1 MIPRDYPGN
10 RRTVRF
16 LTEPLQVGQF
26 AIVDHEPV
34 DRGPNA
40 GVFHGKGPTGD
51 RAELFVVAEGTTPAG
66 EAFAGHVV
74 SAIGQTFTGLD
85 MSLTGSL
92 RRLFADAE
100 RALTDWNR
108 KSIAQ
113 HRVSLGLTCFGR
125 RGDQAVIAQAGPSA
139 AFHFHGG
146 QVTSYFSE
154 GESARPIGSGPVE
167 PRLTRIPFHPGDRLL
182 AISTSALSAIDD
194 DLVAGILSLPEEQV
208 LPDLYRRISH
218 VRHLTVVLVTHPG
231 EVVGEAALSVDEDF
245 VIDGT
250 ALGEASREAH
260 DEGPS
265 FQPHLFFNEEADES
279 LMSARRQLLEIHP
292 RRPIE
297 TPVPQVVAEAP
308 APLLR
313 ASGETTAVLSRM
325 AAENR
330 ARAERSQ
337 AAAMAVVPQPRAEA
351 VAVPTA
357 SNATAAPPP
366 VYARPGQYGQPANTQ
381 RRRPSRQDS
390 FTRGLVSPELPPA
403 RPPAVHEDLPLVDEL
418 AASRRARAA
427 MATPVSETIATESHA
442 AMNGGSLV
450 RVRTNMGGRWKGN
463 GSINRGRTTGGTQ
476 LPPTWLVIMSGLAI
490 LLVLVGIVTVPKM
503 LETDNSARYVE
514 LIDGASA
521 ALATSRVMEDPAKK
535 REALVSAHAMLLEA
549 RDIGPANGQAET
561 LINEVAGAI
570 RVMDNVHTPAAVESL
585 ASLQHYGENPLAV
598 VRMAVG
604 PQAAYIIDANSAR
617 VIAIPFGEGAAPVVA
632 FQEDR
637 AASQGKPVAVASL
650 EASDLGGPVAIIAD
664 TGNRLWAYSADGGLR
679 QVEFAAPANLVFT
692 DIAVAGRDLYVLDA
706 GHKSVYRFTQTP
718 GGFANPPELALQ
730 SDDLVNARR
739 LRVDGEIITADANGV
754 VHRFISG
761 QVALT
766 LGQAGIDKTLVAAET
781 AQFIS
786 ENELAFLD
794 APNNRV
800 VVFRRDGTF
809 ARQYQHPDFKSASA
823 FVIRDGQAFIFS
835 DSQLRLISW

>member
-1 MIPRDYPGN
+1 
-10 RRTVRF
+10 

-40 GVFHGKGPTGD
+40 GVFHGKGPADD

-74 SAIGQTFTGLD
+74 SAIGHTFNGLD

-92 RRLFADAE
+92 RRLFTDAE
-100 RALTDWNR
+100 RALADWNR

-139 AFHFHGG
+139 AFHFHNG
-146 QVTSYFSE
+146 QVTAYFSE

-167 PRLTRIPFHPGDRLL
+167 PRLTRINFAAGDRLL
-182 AISTSALSAIDD
+182 AISTAALTEIDD
-194 DLVAGILSLPEEQV
+194 DLVAGILGLPEEQV

-218 VRHLTVVLVTHPG
+218 LRHLTVVLVTNPG
-231 EVVGEAALSVDEDF
+231 ARLGSAALEADETF

-250 ALGEASREAH
+250 AMGEASREPQ
-260 DEGPS
+260 DDGPS

-279 LMSARRQLLEIHP
+279 LLTARRQLLEIHP
-292 RRPIE
+292 RRPID
-297 TPVPQVVAEAP
+297 TPVPEVAAEIP

-313 ASGETTAVLSRM
+313 ASGETTAALSRM

-330 ARAERSQ
+330 ARAERSR
-337 AAAMAVVPQPRAEA
+337 AAASALAVPQRMENSMAA
-351 VAVPTA
+351 TA
-357 SNATAAPPP
+357 GTLAAPPAA
-366 VYARPGQYGQPANTQ
+366 YARAAYGGPMNTQ
-381 RRRPSRQDS
+381 RRRPTRQES
-390 FTRGLVSPELPPA
+390 FTRGLVPPELPPS
-403 RPPAVHEDLPLVDEL
+403 RPPSSHEDLPLVDEL
-418 AASRRARAA
+418 AATRRARAT
-427 MATPVSETIATESHA
+427 MGGPISETIATESHT

-463 GSINRGRTTGGTQ
+463 GSINRSRTTGGTQ

-503 LETDNSARYVE
+503 LENDDSARYVE

-561 LINEVAGAI
+561 LINEVAGSL
-570 RVMDNVHTPAAVESL
+570 RVMDNVHTPAAVEGL
-585 ASLQHYGENPLAV
+585 ASLQQYGENPIAV
-598 VRMAVG
+598 VRMAIG
-604 PQAAYIIDANSAR
+604 PQAAYVIDANAAR
-617 VIAIPFGEGAAPVVA
+617 VVAIPFGDGASPVVA

-637 AASQGKPVAVASL
+637 AAEQGKPIAVASL
-650 EASDLGGPVAIIAD
+650 EASDLGGPVALIAD

-679 QVEFAAPANLVFT
+679 RVEFAAPSNLVFT
-692 DIAVAGRDLYVLDA
+692 DIAVHGRDLYVLDA
-706 GHKSVYRFTQTP
+706 GQKAVYRFIQTAA
-718 GGFANPPELALQ
+718 GFPNAPEVVLQ
-730 SDDLVNARR
+730 SDDLINARR

-794 APNNRV
+794 APNNRI

-809 ARQYQHPDFKSASA
+809 ERQYQHPDFKAASA
-823 FVIRDGQAFIFS
+823 FVIRDGQAYIFS
-835 DSQLRLISW
+835 DLQLRLITW